1 MNKNKQIIG
10 FADQTF
16 CDKNAPPKILSKRN
30 RKNEMTIPAKRIHQ
44 TAMGFQAINGESYIC
59 FPENSRSHNMMLF
72 VAEIRKRNLSNKDEN
87 LLTEKINKYGKTKG
101 YKKTFTKSV
110 KKLIFK
116 EHKDDEFIID
126 ALIRKE
132 LRIL

>member
-72 VAEIRKRNLSNKDEN
+72 VAEIRKRNLSNKDIIPYIDCAINDYSVKRETSLEN
-87 LLTEKINKYGKTKG
+87 LTFNQWAKIYLL
-101 YKKTFTKSV
+101 KK
-110 KKLIFK
+110 
-116 EHKDDEFIID
+116 
-126 ALIRKE
+126 
-132 LRIL
+132 